1 MARLHSPPYRRAS
14 SDPDDAVTARGWQA
28 PAMAGDSTRARPRPA
43 WLRDLEQVDVAIYAA
58 VAATPTPA
66 LDRAMSRLAQ
76 MADHSRLWVACAPI
90 LALTRGARG
99 RRGAVLGL
107 AAIAV
112 TSAVT
117 NAAVKPLARR
127 RRPDRDA
134 SRVPIGRQVPMPR
147 SRSLPSGHSASA
159 FAFATGVGHV
169 LPTEA
174 LALRG
179 LAVLVVY
186 SRVHT
191 GMHFPGDVV
200 IGAVLGSALAQAT
213 SQAVDLRRGQGAGA
227 WLP

>member
-1 MARLHSPPYRRAS
+1 
-14 SDPDDAVTARGWQA
+14 
-28 PAMAGDSTRARPRPA
+28 MAGESTSVRSRPT
-43 WLRDLEQVDVAIYAA
+43 WLRDLERVDVAIYAA

-76 MADHSRLWVACAPI
+76 AADHSKLWIGCAPV
-90 LALTRGARG
+90 LAVTRGARG
-99 RRGAVLGL
+99 RRAAAVGL
-107 AAIAV
+107 LSIAV

-117 NAAVKPLARR
+117 NAAVKPVARR

-134 SRVPIGRQVPMPR
+134 SGVPVDRHVPMPR

-169 LPTEA
+169 LPSEA

-179 LAVLVVY
+179 LAVLVAY

-191 GMHFPGDVV
+191 GVHFPGDVV

-213 SQAVDLRRGQGAGA
+213 SSGVDARRGQWAG
-227 WLP
+227 WWP

>member
-1 MARLHSPPYRRAS
+1 MVA
-14 SDPDDAVTARGWQA
+14 DD
-28 PAMAGDSTRARPRPA
+28 TRVRPRPT
-43 WLRDLEQVDVAIYAA
+43 WLRDLERVDVAIYAA

-66 LDRAMSRLAQ
+66 LDRAMSWLAQ
-76 MADHSRLWVACAPI
+76 TADHSRLWIACTPV

-99 RRGAVLGL
+99 RRAAVLGL

-127 RRPDRDA
+127 RRPERDA
-134 SRVPIGRQVPMPR
+134 SGVPIDRHVPMPR

-159 FAFATGVGHV
+159 FAFATAVGHV

-179 LAVLVVY
+179 AAVLVGY

-191 GMHFPGDVV
+191 GVHFPGDVV

-213 SQAVDLRRGQGAGA
+213 SQAADARRAQGAVW